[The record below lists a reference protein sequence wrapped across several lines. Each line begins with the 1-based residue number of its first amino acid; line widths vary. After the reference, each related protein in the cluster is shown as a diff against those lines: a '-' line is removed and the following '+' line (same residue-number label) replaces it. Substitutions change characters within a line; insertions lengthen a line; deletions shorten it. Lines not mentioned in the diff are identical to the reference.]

1 MRLILYQLAHNS
13 WERKKICIVKLYWTH
28 TFVQQ
33 FSTCWES
40 DIPRYFRV
48 LSSSYKALKTPIFM
62 YCSIIVVWV
71 ESWGKSIIILKYIFR
86 WKTTCLKCKTVWK
99 PSKYHEYCSA
109 LCSVCTYTV
118 ASLQLY
124 LNFHVNISFHLN
136 KSNEWTASK
145 SFMLLI
151 RMDKHTLLFQ
161 WIQWASI
168 KEVVTLYLFNI

>member
-1 MRLILYQLAHNS
+1 MRLILYQLAQNS
-13 WERKKICIVKLYWTH
+13 WERKKICIVKLLNSHLCPTVFYMLRIRHSQVFQSFILELQSTQNT
-28 TFVQQ
+28 TFH
-33 FSTCWES
+33 
-40 DIPRYFRV
+40 V
-48 LSSSYKALKTPIFM
+48 LWY
-62 YCSIIVVWV
+62 YCSMGRELEKVHNNIKV
-71 ESWGKSIIILKYIFR
+71 FR

-109 LCSVCTYTV
+109 LCSVYTYIV